1 MNTSISEKRPGRLD
15 LNTAEHWLG
24 VASMSSGAVGEL
36 IGLGPLYEA
45 AKEKLGTIAPK
56 IKIIAGPIF
65 NRLGNR
71 KP

>member
-1 MNTSISEKRPGRLD
+1 
-15 LNTAEHWLG
+15 
-24 VASMSSGAVGEL
+24 MSSGAVGEL